1 MSEHSNS
8 MLRVRAAQLHA
19 RLEEAAQAHQR
30 LVAENTKLRAE
41 LAEAVSLLE
50 SIGYFADIQ
59 VTDARDDILEGGTPD
74 DNAERWERIATFL
87 FKRGFYDTTTQET
100 TR

>member
-30 LVAENTKLRAE
+30 LVAENTDLRERLEEALDMLVNVYDLCSLDE
-41 LAEAVSLLE
+41 EWAGNVAMVLAKN
-50 SIGYFADIQ
+50 DI
-59 VTDARDDILEGGTPD
+59 
-74 DNAERWERIATFL
+74 
-87 FKRGFYDTTTQET
+87 DTTPVTLGEVT
-100 TR
+100 L

>member
-1 MSEHSNS
+1 MNE
-8 MLRVRAAQLHA
+8 LDAAWAYATIGDLEKDNE
-19 RLEEAAQAHQR
+19 RLT
-30 LVAENTKLRAE
+30 AENAKLRE
-41 LAEAVSLLE
+41 QLAEAVSLLE